1 MSNIKTTK
9 GKITFNKTDYVLQNF
24 TNDSGE
30 SVSYALVSDS
40 QVHIGTD
47 KGIILFDL
55 SCTINKE
62 TFTDINLFTAALY

>member
-1 MSNIKTTK
+1 MSNIKTSK
-9 GKITFNKTDYVLQNF
+9 GKITFNKTEYVLQNF
-24 TNDSGE
+24 PNDSGE

-47 KGIILFDL
+47 KGIIFFDL

>member
-1 MSNIKTTK
+1 MSNIKTSE

-40 QVHIGTD
+40 TD

>member
-1 MSNIKTTK
+1 
-9 GKITFNKTDYVLQNF
+9 
-24 TNDSGE
+24 
-30 SVSYALVSDS
+30 
-40 QVHIGTD
+40 VHIGTD

>member
-1 MSNIKTTK
+1 MKDIKKNK
-9 GKITFNKTDYVLQNF
+9 GKLNLNNTDYILQNF
-24 TNDSGE
+24 NIDSGE

-40 QVHIGTD
+40 QVHIGTN
-47 KGIILFDL
+47 KGVILFDL

>member
-1 MSNIKTTK
+1 MNNIKTSE
-9 GKITFNKTDYVLQNF
+9 GKITFKNTDYILQKF
-24 TNDSGE
+24 PNDSGE
-30 SVSYALVSDS
+30 LVSYAIVSDS
-40 QVHIGTD
+40 QVHIGTN